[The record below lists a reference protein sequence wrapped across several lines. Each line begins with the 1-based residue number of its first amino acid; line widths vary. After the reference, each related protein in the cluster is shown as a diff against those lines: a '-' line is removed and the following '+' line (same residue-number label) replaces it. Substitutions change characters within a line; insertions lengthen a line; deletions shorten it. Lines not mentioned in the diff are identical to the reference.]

1 MKELYLVYDGET
13 CNTPRDERGQ
23 LDLTSG
29 QAYDSGW
36 QIVDNEGKVYCERSF
51 VNSDVFYGMP
61 QAMQEAY
68 FADKIPQYEQDIRE
82 GKRIVRNT
90 WGIWRQLR
98 QDCEDYKV
106 KAIIA
111 HNARFDVRTM
121 NTTMRYQTKSKRRY
135 FFPYS
140 LPVWDTMKMASDTIC
155 RKADYV
161 QFCEQNGYMTKHKTP
176 QVRKTAEV
184 LWRYL
189 TGDNDFS
196 ESHTGLEDVK
206 IEAQIF
212 AACVRMHKAMEREAE
227 LEPDDIEERW
237 AL

>member
-1 MKELYLVYDGET
+1 MKELYLVYDGEVAN
-13 CNTPRDERGQ
+13 CPKDEHGQ

-36 QIVDNEGKVYCERSF
+36 QIVDNEGHVYCERSF

-68 FADKIPQYEQDIRE
+68 FADKIPQYKQDIRE
-82 GKRIVRNT
+82 GKRIVRDT

-135 FFPYS
+135 FFPYGI
-140 LPVWDTMKMASDTIC
+140 PVWDTMRMASDTIC

-161 QFCEQNGYMTKHKTP
+161 QFCERNGYMTKHKTP

-212 AACVRMHKAMEREAE
+212 AACVRMHKAMMREAE

-237 AL
+237 VL

>member
-1 MKELYLVYDGET
+1 MKDLYLVYDGEVAN
-13 CNTPRDERGQ
+13 CPKDENGQ
-23 LDLTSG
+23 LDLSSG

-36 QIVDNEGKVYCERSF
+36 QVVDNEGKVYCERSF

-68 FADKIPQYEQDIRE
+68 FADKIPQYQSDINE
-82 GKRIVRNT
+82 GKRKVLNT

-98 QDCEDYKV
+98 NDCERYHI

-121 NTTMRYQTKSKRRY
+121 NTTMRYQTKSKRRF
-135 FFPYS
+135 FFPYGI
-140 LPVWDTMKMASDTIC
+140 PIWDTMKMANDTIC
-155 RKADYV
+155 RKADYIK
-161 QFCEQNGYMTKHKTP
+161 FCQDNGYMTNHKRP
-176 QVRKTAEV
+176 QVRKTAEI

-189 TGDNDFS
+189 TGDNTFT
-196 ESHTGLEDVK
+196 ESHTGLEDVQ

-212 AACVRMHKAMEREAE
+212 AECVRLHKKMERAAE
-227 LEPDDIEERW
+227 LEPDDIEKRW
-237 AL
+237 VF